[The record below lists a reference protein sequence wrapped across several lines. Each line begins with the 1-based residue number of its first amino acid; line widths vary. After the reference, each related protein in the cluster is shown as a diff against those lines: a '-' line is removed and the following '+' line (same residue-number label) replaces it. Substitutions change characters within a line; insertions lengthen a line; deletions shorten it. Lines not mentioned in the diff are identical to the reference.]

1 MPFHSGRTTR
11 AQGVINCD
19 EKRAPRVIE
28 LKNFAFHFFTV
39 VAFPSLDEQARESI
53 EGPSFKLLVVII
65 IKRVNKRKATR
76 GR

>member
-1 MPFHSGRTTR
+1 M
-11 AQGVINCD
+11 INCD

-28 LKNFAFHFFTV
+28 LKNFAFHFFSV

-65 IKRVNKRKATR
+65 IKRVK
-76 GR
+76 